1 MHQKGGGPAAQL
13 IDILPRARVNTR
25 RARVAL
31 VAGRGLVCFQD
42 HPAHRALQS
51 GDIEAIWTCR
61 ALPGRKRKGLSRQ
74 EGQACCILSC
84 QVLGLKGDRTW
95 LGLWSLREH
104 LPLRSTGWLG
114 LLTDGSME
122 AENGAL
128 AGLVLSP

>member
-1 MHQKGGGPAAQL
+1 MKHKNAPERGGPAAQL

-61 ALPGRKRKGLSRQ
+61 ALP
-74 EGQACCILSC
+74 
-84 QVLGLKGDRTW
+84 
-95 LGLWSLREH
+95 
-104 LPLRSTGWLG
+104 LRSTGWLG

>member
-1 MHQKGGGPAAQL
+1 MWQLGGYPKSRRRDETQECTRKGGGPAAQL

-61 ALPGRKRKGLSRQ
+61 ALP
-74 EGQACCILSC
+74 
-84 QVLGLKGDRTW
+84 
-95 LGLWSLREH
+95 
-104 LPLRSTGWLG
+104 LRSTGWLG